1 MRSAGR
7 RPVSSITR
15 LVREFGETMAEV
27 VLRDV
32 EKRFGKIQALQGITL
47 EVRDGE
53 FLVLLGPT
61 GAGKTTTLRIV
72 SGLEEPDRGDV
83 FIDGV
88 RMNGVAPRDRN
99 CAFVF
104 QNYILYP
111 HLTVYDNLA
120 FPLRSKLW
128 RTEESEIRKKVE
140 HVARVLKIEHLLH
153 RKPDKLSGGEQQR
166 VALGR
171 AMVRNPRIFLMD
183 EPLSNL
189 DAKLREE
196 MRVEL
201 KSLQKNLGA
210 TFFFVTHDHV
220 EAMTLGDRV
229 AVLNQ
234 GVLQQVGTPEEV
246 YEYPANVFVARF
258 VGNPEMNLLE
268 GFLEGGKLHLRGLAL
283 TLDLEKVWKGGELP
297 SRVLVGLRPENILLG
312 QGEAVGEV
320 YLVEDLGADKIV
332 RLRVGETLLRVRV
345 PKEAEFSVGERVP
358 YLLAYEKFLFF
369 DPTTERR
376 LG

>member
-1 MRSAGR
+1 
-7 RPVSSITR
+7 
-15 LVREFGETMAEV
+15 MAEV
-27 VLRDV
+27 VLRNV
-32 EKRFGKIQALQGITL
+32 EKRFGKIQALRGITL

-72 SGLEEPDRGDV
+72 SGLEEPDQGDV

-88 RMNGVAPRDRN
+88 RMNGIAPRDRN

-104 QNYILYP
+104 QNYVLYP

-128 RTEESEIRKKVE
+128 RVEENEIRKRVE
-140 HVARVLKIEHLLH
+140 HVARVLRIEHLLG
-153 RKPDKLSGGEQQR
+153 RRPDKLSGGEQQR

-171 AMVRNPRIFLMD
+171 AMVRNPKVFLMD

-229 AVLNQ
+229 AVLHQ

-246 YEYPANVFVARF
+246 YDYPANVFVARF
-258 VGNPEMNLLE
+258 VGNPEINLLE
-268 GFLEGGKLHLRGLAL
+268 GFPEGKRLFLKGLSL
-283 TLDLEKVWKGGELP
+283 LVDLEKVWEGGELP
-297 SRVLVGLRPENILLG
+297 PRVLVGIRPENILLG
-312 QGEAVGEV
+312 QGETSGEI
-320 YLVEDLGADKIV
+320 YLVEDLGVDTIV
-332 RLRVGETLLRVRV
+332 RLRVGEVILRVRV
-345 PKEAEFSVGERVP
+345 PKEAKFAVGDRVP
-358 YLLAYEKFLFF
+358 YRVMQEKLLFF
-369 DPTTERR
+369 DPITEKR
-376 LG
+376 LGGAL

>member
-1 MRSAGR
+1 
-7 RPVSSITR
+7 
-15 LVREFGETMAEV
+15 MAEV

-32 EKRFGKIQALQGITL
+32 EKRFGKIQALRGMTL

-128 RTEESEIRKKVE
+128 RTEEGEIRKRIE
-140 HVARVLKIEHLLH
+140 HVARVLKIEHLLQ

-234 GVLQQVGTPEEV
+234 GILQQVGTPEEV

-258 VGNPEMNLLE
+258 VGNPEMNFLE
-268 GFLEGGKLHLRGLAL
+268 GFPEGGKLYLGDLAL
-283 TLDLEKVWKGGELP
+283 ALDLEKVWKGREVLP
-297 SRVLVGLRPENILLG
+297 SRVLVGIRPENILLG
-312 QGEAVGEV
+312 QGGTVGEV

-345 PKEAEFSVGERVP
+345 PKEAEFSVGEKVP
-358 YLLAYEKFLFF
+358 YLLVHEKLLFF
-369 DPTTERR
+369 DPITEKR

>member
-1 MRSAGR
+1 
-7 RPVSSITR
+7 
-15 LVREFGETMAEV
+15 MAEV
-27 VLRDV
+27 VLRNV
-32 EKRFGKIQALQGITL
+32 EKRFGKIQALRGITL

-72 SGLEEPDRGDV
+72 SGLEEPDHGEV

-88 RMNGVAPRDRN
+88 RVNGVAPRDRN

-104 QNYILYP
+104 QNYVLYP

-128 RTEESEIRKKVE
+128 RTEESEIRKRVE
-140 HVARVLKIEHLLH
+140 HVARVLKIEHLLQ
-153 RKPDKLSGGEQQR
+153 RKPDRLSGGEQQR

-171 AMVRNPRIFLMD
+171 AMVRNPKIFLMD

-246 YEYPANVFVARF
+246 YDRPENVFVARF
-258 VGNPEMNLLE
+258 VGNPEINLLE
-268 GFLEGGKLHLRGLAL
+268 GFLEGGRLLLRSLSL
-283 TLDLEKVWKGGELP
+283 SLELERIAKGRMLP
-297 SRVLVGLRPENILLG
+297 SRVLVGVRPENILLG
-312 QGEAVGEV
+312 QGEAFGEV

-332 RLRVGETLLRVRV
+332 RLRAGEALLRVRV
-345 PKEAEFSVGERVP
+345 PKEQEFSVGEKVP
-358 YLLAYEKFLFF
+358 YSLVYEKLLLF
-369 DPTTERR
+369 DPVTEKR

>member
-1 MRSAGR
+1 
-7 RPVSSITR
+7 
-15 LVREFGETMAEV
+15 MAEIVLENV
-27 VLRDV
+27 V
-32 EKRFGKIQALQGITL
+32 KNFGKVRALRGVTV
-47 EVRDGE
+47 EVKDGE

-72 SGLEEPDRGDV
+72 SGLEEPDEGKV
-83 FIDGV
+83 YIDGQL
-88 RMNGVAPRDRN
+88 MNGVAPRDRN

-111 HLTVYDNLA
+111 HMTVYDNLA

-128 RTEESEIRKKVE
+128 RVEEDEIRRRIE
-140 HVARVLKIEHLLH
+140 RVARVLKIEHLLR

-171 AMVRNPRIFLMD
+171 AMVRNPRVFLMD

-201 KSLQKNLGA
+201 KSLQKNLQA

-229 AVLNQ
+229 VVLNQ
-234 GVLQQVGTPEEV
+234 GSVMQVGAPEVV
-246 YEYPANVFVARF
+246 YSRPANLFVARF
-258 VGNPEMNLLE
+258 VGTPEINLIPAEVMGETLRCKTM
-268 GFLEGGKLHLRGLAL
+268 GTTWKLSEIPFFQEVRNI
-283 TLDLEKVWKGGELP
+283 P
-297 SRVLVGLRPENILLG
+297 SRVFMGIRPEDILLG
-312 QGEAVGEV
+312 QGDKFGEV
-320 YLVEDLGADKIV
+320 YLVEDLGVDKVI
-332 RLRVGETLLRVRV
+332 RVKTDHTILRVRASQ
-345 PKEAEFSVGERVP
+345 EAQFAVGERVP
-358 YLLAYEKFLFF
+358 YLFRTEKLIFF
-369 DPTTERR
+369 DPVTEKL